1 MYFLGWK
8 LIFWLKFY
16 DCLLLVACW
25 IINQHCA
32 RQWLGY
38 LKQGW
43 PLPSIPQGMHREK
56 WSNVYMLLIDLTCV
70 QRTVYEVQ
78 VWLSFP
84 VKRASISWAF
94 STCLAWSTKYG
105 YDSCQDHVLPNLS
118 MWIVDICWLSS
129 LKLKYIHFDKIS
141 SLAAPEVVILATI
154 GVTSDDNLV
163 KMTFPCQWGF
173 WKNWPCYH
181 ETRL

>member
-43 PLPSIPQGMHREK
+43 PLPSIPQGMHREQ
-56 WSNVYMLLIDLTCV
+56 WSKFIIVIDWSYLYSVDSVQGTGLTVIFCEEGFCFLSLLYLSGLV
-70 QRTVYEVQ
+70 NQ
-78 VWLSFP
+78 VWLWFMP
-84 VKRASISWAF
+84 RPCV
-94 STCLAWSTKYG
+94 TKFVNVNCG
-105 YDSCQDHVLPNLS
+105 SSVGCQHWNWNIFILTKFHH
-118 MWIVDICWLSS
+118 WLHP
-129 LKLKYIHFDKIS
+129 KLWFWQ
-141 SLAAPEVVILATI
+141 L
-154 GVTSDDNLV
+154 LV
-163 KMTFPCQWGF
+163 
-173 WKNWPCYH
+173 
-181 ETRL
+181 